1 MQSKGPCD
9 AQMSWDASKA
19 RDLPDTAAGCFR
31 KWSLFGGDA
40 PAFRSSRKNSY
51 CIAGESIL
59 RHVGT
64 ARRGLGEKCVLPR
77 LDIGCRDHRLNCWN
91 TDCPAGRTVISALT
105 GLFCYVLPWRFLWEG
120 CAGCAPFSLPFCLP
134 STVGGRGLSA
144 SIGTLS
150 GEGSSRSQF
159 FRPAVPSR
167 GYFSHSLPRRLPTS

>member
-1 MQSKGPCD
+1 MLRCLGMRRRRATCRIRRRVVLENGACSAAAPPPSVVRVKIF
-9 AQMSWDASKA
+9 
-19 RDLPDTAAGCFR
+19 TA
-31 KWSLFGGDA
+31 
-40 PAFRSSRKNSY
+40 
-51 CIAGESIL
+51 
-59 RHVGT
+59 HVGT

-77 LDIGCRDHRLNCWN
+77 LDIGCRDHGLNCWN
-91 TDCPAGRTVISALT
+91 TDHPAGRAVISALT

-120 CAGCAPFSLPFCLP
+120 CAGCASLSLPFCLP
-134 STVGGRGLSA
+134 STVGSRGLSA